1 MEPGPLAGD
10 LRLAIGRVARRIRHV
25 YASTSPTDEASFTE
39 LAILSRLARDGA
51 MAPSEVANA
60 ERITPQAVGT
70 VLGHLA
76 LRGLVD
82 RRPDPADGRR
92 LIVTINDAGREAV
105 GARTEIVT
113 ERLADALRGGF
124 TADELRILDDVLP
137 LLDRLAEK
145 L

>member
-1 MEPGPLAGD
+1 
-10 LRLAIGRVARRIRHV
+10 
-25 YASTSPTDEASFTE
+25 
-39 LAILSRLARDGA
+39 